1 MVEAAGEEEQEL
13 AAQMAAAFLSENLPE
28 SVFGAPKAGP
38 GMWASIVRV
47 VNPITRTTV
56 EKVHLE
62 QNEAAHRLAIISILA
77 LSDEFPFCYKTS
89 NPSNLPNISIH
100 LL

>member
-38 GMWASIVRV
+38 GMWASIIRI
-47 VNPITRTTV
+47 VNPITRTTID
-56 EKVHLE
+56 KVHLE
-62 QNEAAHRLAIISILA
+62 QNEAAHR
-77 LSDEFPFCYKTS
+77 
-89 NPSNLPNISIH
+89 
-100 LL
+100 